1 MQIQAFHLKFT
12 SKAESGNLFQALRKL
27 SLVDNLKSMFSAD
40 GDTPDIEW
48 VNWPPM
54 GVDAA
59 CEA

>member
-1 MQIQAFHLKFT
+1 MHIQAFHRKFT

-27 SLVDNLKSMFSAD
+27 SLADNFKSMFSAD
-40 GDTPDIEW
+40 GDVVEVEW

-54 GVDAA
+54 GVNAA